1 MLKLDPDAYLTADHG
16 LPTMVDLLRMR
27 ALHQWSRLA
36 YTFLVDGE
44 AEKIELTYGELDQ
57 RSRAIGAALQ
67 LAGAAGERVLLL
79 YPPGVE
85 FIAAFLG
92 CFYAGA
98 IAVPAYPPRL
108 NRSQVRLQN
117 IIDDTQAA
125 VALTTKT
132 VLSRVERIFNEP
144 SYAKGLEWLATDD
157 ITNELGEKWREPA
170 IDCDALAMIQYTS
183 GSTSVPKGVM
193 VSHRNLLINERM
205 IQEAFRQNEN
215 SVIVGWLPQYHDMGL
230 IGNVLQPLYLG
241 ARCVLMSPMSF
252 LQKPSRWLQAISDYR
267 ATTSGGPNFAYDLCV
282 SKIGLGRAGPI

>member
-1 MLKLDPDAYLTADHG
+1 MLKLDPDVCLTADHG

-27 ALHQWSRLA
+27 ALHQGSRPA

-117 IIDDTQAA
+117 IIDDTHAA

-132 VLSRVERIFNEP
+132 VLARVERLFKDP
-144 SYAKGLEWLATDD
+144 SYANGLEWLATDD

-183 GSTSVPKGVM
+183 GSTSVPKGVK
-193 VSHRNLLINERM
+193 VSHR
-205 IQEAFRQNEN
+205 
-215 SVIVGWLPQYHDMGL
+215 
-230 IGNVLQPLYLG
+230 
-241 ARCVLMSPMSF
+241 
-252 LQKPSRWLQAISDYR
+252 
-267 ATTSGGPNFAYDLCV
+267 
-282 SKIGLGRAGPI
+282 